1 MNEVIKMG
9 LIIFTAGFL
18 ILGYMFMENI
28 GAIIRQKFRMLF
40 GK

>member
-9 LIIFTAGFL
+9 LIIFFAGIM
-18 ILGYMFMENI
+18 ILGYMFMENVS
-28 GAIIRQKFRMLF
+28 AIITQKIRRLL